1 VAGRVRRG
9 GAAVDPGPSGS
20 ATADQGATARPPPTL
35 VVLSE
40 SDPVA
45 RAVEARW
52 GTAESTG
59 VHVDG
64 AAVRQLEGGLLC
76 VRRPGPHLYDERLDL
91 RLPGPLLD
99 RRPTLVFPSIHRSE
113 SKIRCFTVHPLGNPG
128 GQADHGGRP
137 RTLVPT
143 DPWRMTAT
151 LRGLAEEAGALGL
164 PATFEATHH
173 GPELGLPAFFAEV
186 ALPEGAEPS
195 DAEVSVLA
203 KAIRAAVP
211 DPRDRVALA
220 VGGGHYAPRFTDL
233 AMDRRWAFGHILCR
247 HAFAD
252 LDAATTRAAS
262 QATPKAEG
270 VLYAR
275 AQDRELPAFAGLGPA
290 LRETDAPRRDDRPAR
305 PTSTSSPTSG
315 T

>member
-1 VAGRVRRG
+1 MAGRTRRG
-9 GAAVDPGPSGS
+9 GAVEPGSVGS
-20 ATADQGATARPPPTL
+20 ANAAEGATALRRPRL

-40 SDPVA
+40 PDPVA
-45 RAVEARW
+45 RAVGARW
-52 GTAESTG
+52 GTAEPTG
-59 VHVDG
+59 FHVEG
-64 AAVRQLEGGLLC
+64 APVRQLEGGLLY
-76 VRRPGPHLYDERLDL
+76 VRRPGPHLHDERLDL
-91 RLPGPLLD
+91 RLPGPVRDL
-99 RRPTLVFPSIHRSE
+99 RPTLVFPSIHRSE

-143 DPWRMTAT
+143 DPWEMAAT
-151 LRGLAEEAGALGL
+151 LRELAEEARALGL

-173 GPELGLPAFFAEV
+173 GPELGLPAFFVEV
-186 ALPEGAEPS
+186 ALPEGTEPS
-195 DAEVSVLA
+195 DAEVSLLA
-203 KAIRAAVP
+203 RAIRAAAP

-233 AMDRRWAFGHILCR
+233 ARDRRWAFGHILCR

-252 LDAATTRAAS
+252 LDAATARAAS
-262 QATPKAEG
+262 QATPQAEG

-275 AQDRELPAFAGLGPA
+275 AQDRDLPAFAGLGPA
-290 LRETDAPRRDDRPAR
+290 LRDTEAPRRDDRPAR
-305 PTSTSSPTSG
+305 PTSRSPPTSG